1 MPLATPVCGP
11 HFKSFYEYRFPYY
24 FKHVLLRT
32 YFQIEKSYYITRVRT
47 QHLQIKSQGST
58 RLIQLPGAAVSMNS
72 STIASSS
79 KIIHIVYNM
88 FFFNSFCPIVSA
100 DYSQLLCA
108 VFAPIAYLSFG
119 LGQSGTLSWLAGQL
133 QIDYSGSSATTKI
146 RSYLYLVFTRAY
158 RQR

>member
-88 FFFNSFCPIVSA
+88 FFFKFLLSNCLCRLLVATLCCFCAHCLPFIRPRTVRYAQLVSWLVANRLQWFQCYDENSFIFVSRFH
-100 DYSQLLCA
+100 SC
-108 VFAPIAYLSFG
+108 I
-119 LGQSGTLSWLAGQL
+119 
-133 QIDYSGSSATTKI
+133 
-146 RSYLYLVFTRAY
+146 
-158 RQR
+158 